1 MKTTK
6 SILLSTFVVCIS
18 LLTSGFVNRTEPV
31 STDRVNQLVA
41 DWERAKVFTK
51 EYLDAANEDVIN
63 FKPSSEMRSF
73 AEQMLHLAMGNG
85 GIVST
90 STGKDRPFKE
100 NIEKLDQYKTKE
112 ALTKAVMESYDFVIA
127 TLKQMDDQKLA
138 EKVKFFNGQE
148 YTREV
153 GIGKAFEHQTH
164 HRGQTTIYLRL
175 KGITPPQEK
184 LF

>member
-1 MKTTK
+1 
-6 SILLSTFVVCIS
+6 
-18 LLTSGFVNRTEPV
+18 
-31 STDRVNQLVA
+31 
-41 DWERAKVFTK
+41 
-51 EYLDAANEDVIN
+51 
-63 FKPSSEMRSF
+63 
-73 AEQMLHLAMGNG
+73 MGNA
-85 GIVST
+85 GIVGT
-90 STGKDRPFKE
+90 STGKERIFKE
-100 NIEKLDQYKTKE
+100 NIEKMDQYKNKE
-112 ALTKAVMESYDFVIA
+112 ALTKVVMEGYDFVIA
-127 TLKQMDDQKLA
+127 TIKEMDDQKLA